1 MADVDTTARYTTVR
15 YTSYFLSRGAC
26 VQSLLS
32 LRCMFAWSFCGNH
45 PNTKQPWLQQLL
57 AHAYAS
63 KASGKTSYNV
73 SPACTAQ
80 AHVCSP
86 CLQSK
91 PDSSRLALVLKPG
104 QAPGIRRT
112 QAYIG
117 AAEILFRK
125 AVGSQ
130 KMLRTA
136 RCMHWRVK
144 SSNDMRGH
152 MGMQRHLYRLSSALD
167 REPRRILKP
176 AALQKSERDPDGTA
190 HAASEMSIAS

>member
-1 MADVDTTARYTTVR
+1 MADVDTTVRYTTVR
-15 YTSYFLSRGAC
+15 YTSYFLSRGAY

-57 AHAYAS
+57 AHAYIWPMHICQQGIRQD
-63 KASGKTSYNV
+63 K
-73 SPACTAQ
+73 
-80 AHVCSP
+80 
-86 CLQSK
+86 LQCQPSMHC
-91 PDSSRLALVLKPG
+91 PGSRLLTLFAVKAGLK
-104 QAPGIRRT
+104 QART
-112 QAYIG
+112 SLEAWAGARDTPYAG

-167 REPRRILKP
+167 REPR
-176 AALQKSERDPDGTA
+176 
-190 HAASEMSIAS
+190 